1 MKGNKYVKLNK
12 SPQSPSSLLY
22 LTMSR
27 RLFRDAS
34 RISAGMDGLL
44 RPLDAQQQN
53 SPVQLHF
60 SLPAISENQTYAQKF
75 TGLLK
80 EKLGK
85 QLRPFQK
92 DECEA
97 KASQLDYTGIF
108 VTWIRLEVVAQNYL
122 FMAVTDSKI
131 SPSFNTVIF
140 REIIS
145 FTALTK
151 RKFVRPSWEQKT
163 IYRYIHIHTHT
174 QIYIYNLMR
183 GSSVEKTLE
192 EIVAWATRNWRLSV
206 AFIYV
211 REQHCPMKGDKET
224 QPQSLSRAGCW

>member
-22 LTMSR
+22 LTMST

-34 RISAGMDGLL
+34 RISAGMDSLL

-85 QLRPFQK
+85 
-92 DECEA
+92 
-97 KASQLDYTGIF
+97 
-108 VTWIRLEVVAQNYL
+108 
-122 FMAVTDSKI
+122 
-131 SPSFNTVIF
+131 
-140 REIIS
+140 
-145 FTALTK
+145 
-151 RKFVRPSWEQKT
+151 
-163 IYRYIHIHTHT
+163 
-174 QIYIYNLMR
+174 
-183 GSSVEKTLE
+183 
-192 EIVAWATRNWRLSV
+192 
-206 AFIYV
+206 
-211 REQHCPMKGDKET
+211 
-224 QPQSLSRAGCW
+224 